1 MTNPEKFCCDFMK
14 NVYEEIIEREEFLKV
29 TVDLFGSVLCQQL
42 NTWLMEHLQTK
53 DCHFAYESTSNC
65 WTVWCSTHS
74 DATPLEFIS
83 LHSLL

>member
-1 MTNPEKFCCDFMK
+1 MNSEYCCDSMK
-14 NVYEEIIEREEFLKV
+14 KIHQEIIEREDFLKV
-29 TVDLFGSVLCQQL
+29 TVHLLGSVLCQQL

-53 DCHFAYESTSNC
+53 DCHFFYESNVNC

-74 DATPLEFIS
+74 DAPPLEFVS